1 MTTRALKAIR
11 SLNITSTSEED
22 QRAKMRFIDAF
33 FNDFEDKV
41 AYLSE
46 LYRAGRRDE
55 ARILCSC
62 YIDGLALALY
72 WPDARSKFSFVRI
85 LKEHGGN
92 SIFSY
97 IHPKMLDE
105 ALSKLSESSNKW
117 KAIYGSV
124 SDELGRRAGKLYS
137 EQEIAEVLEPFLSAD
152 NMQKVKRVLW
162 QGSFAAIVYDRF
174 RVDAVHGFGPPDG
187 ITFDRTTFQDNP
199 VPVIDFKMVHD
210 CLKRVAAVCK
220 QVSKQSG
227 KLFGHD
233 YK

>member
-1 MTTRALKAIR
+1 MASI
-11 SLNITSTSEED
+11 SEED
-22 QRAKMRFIDAF
+22 QRAKMGFIDAF
-33 FNDFEDKV
+33 FDGFEDKA

-72 WPDARSKFSFVRI
+72 WPDARSKFCFVRV

-92 SIFSY
+92 NIFSY

-105 ALSKLSESSNKW
+105 ALSNLSESSNKW
-117 KAIYGSV
+117 KAIHKCV
-124 SDELGRRAGKLYS
+124 SYALGQAAGKLYA
-137 EQEIAEVLEPFLSAD
+137 EKEIAELLAPFLNAD
-152 NMQKVKRVLW
+152 TIQKVKRVFW

-174 RVDAVHGFGPPDG
+174 RVDAVHGFGPPNG
-187 ITFDRTTFQDNP
+187 ITFDQTTFQGNP

-210 CLKRVAAVCK
+210 CLKRVVAVCK

-227 KLFGHD
+227 KFFGHD